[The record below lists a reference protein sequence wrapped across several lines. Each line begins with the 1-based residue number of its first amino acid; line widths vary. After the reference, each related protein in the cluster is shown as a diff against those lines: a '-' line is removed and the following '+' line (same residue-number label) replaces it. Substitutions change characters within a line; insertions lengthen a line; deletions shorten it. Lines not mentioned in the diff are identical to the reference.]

1 MQVLV
6 SLSRGKKGG
15 SKKKTGRSLMLSTV
29 MPHLSGEN
37 GDQLVA
43 AVEKLEGDK
52 VEAILVRI
60 GKKLREELEL
70 KRKK

>member
-15 SKKKTGRSLMLSTV
+15 KKKTGRSLMLSTI

-52 VEAILVRI
+52 VEAIMVRI

>member
-1 MQVLV
+1 MKVLV
-6 SLSRGKKGG
+6 SLSKGKKGG
-15 SKKKTGRSLMLSTV
+15 GKKKTGRSLMLSTV

-52 VEAILVRI
+52 VEAIMVRI

>member
-1 MQVLV
+1 MKVLL
-6 SLSRGKKGG
+6 SISRGKKGG
-15 SKKKTGRSLMLSTV
+15 GKKKTGRSLMLSTI

-43 AVEKLEGDK
+43 AVEKMEGDK
-52 VEAILVRI
+52 VELIMHRI

>member
-1 MQVLV
+1 MKVLV
-6 SLSRGKKGG
+6 SLSRGKKAG
-15 SKKKTGRSLMLSTV
+15 KQKTGRSLMLSTI

-43 AVEKLEGDK
+43 AVEKLEGNK
-52 VEAILVRI
+52 VEAIMVRI